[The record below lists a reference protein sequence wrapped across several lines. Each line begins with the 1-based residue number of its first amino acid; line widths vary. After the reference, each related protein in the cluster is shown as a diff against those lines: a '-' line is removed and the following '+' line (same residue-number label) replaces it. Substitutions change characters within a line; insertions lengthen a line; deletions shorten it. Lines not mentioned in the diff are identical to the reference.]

1 MLRHQTFRFGAVLP
15 RPSQRCGCWLRP
27 NFLNLS
33 VRIWVQ
39 SCRRPLHRH
48 ATSPHQIEPVHG
60 SAFWYRPSLCKVQAN
75 VLDQIAAFREVL
87 PKQKSLEDVT
97 AWWDRCIEIDASI
110 ETDRRASSYEKSR
123 VQNLRTA
130 VTDAIIRVRD
140 YGYEP
145 DTSRISVA
153 LTALQHS
160 LVRRTIGP

>member
-1 MLRHQTFRFGAVLP
+1 VD
-15 RPSQRCGCWLRP
+15 
-27 NFLNLS
+27 
-33 VRIWVQ
+33 
-39 SCRRPLHRH
+39 
-48 ATSPHQIEPVHG
+48 
-60 SAFWYRPSLCKVQAN
+60 

-97 AWWDRCIEIDASI
+97 AWWDRCMEIDASI
-110 ETDRRASSYEKSR
+110 ETDRGASSYEKSR

-153 LTALQHS
+153 LEALQHS
-160 LVRRTIGP
+160 LERRTIGP

>member
-1 MLRHQTFRFGAVLP
+1 MPRLLISLNPCVVEHFG
-15 RPSQRCGCWLRP
+15 
-27 NFLNLS
+27 
-33 VRIWVQ
+33 
-39 SCRRPLHRH
+39 
-48 ATSPHQIEPVHG
+48 
-60 SAFWYRPSLCKVQAN
+60 YRPGHKVPAH

-87 PKQKSLEDVT
+87 PKQKTLEDVT

-145 DTSRISVA
+145 DTSRISAA
-153 LTALQHS
+153 LAALQHS
-160 LVRRTIGP
+160 LLRRTIGIT

>member
-1 MLRHQTFRFGAVLP
+1 MVLHFG
-15 RPSQRCGCWLRP
+15 
-27 NFLNLS
+27 
-33 VRIWVQ
+33 
-39 SCRRPLHRH
+39 
-48 ATSPHQIEPVHG
+48 
-60 SAFWYRPSLCKVQAN
+60 YRPGHVTATCTGLDQG
-75 VLDQIAAFREVL
+75 VLGQIAAFREVL

-160 LVRRTIGP
+160 LVRRTIRP

>member
-1 MLRHQTFRFGAVLP
+1 M
-15 RPSQRCGCWLRP
+15 
-27 NFLNLS
+27 
-33 VRIWVQ
+33 
-39 SCRRPLHRH
+39 
-48 ATSPHQIEPVHG
+48 
-60 SAFWYRPSLCKVQAN
+60 
-75 VLDQIAAFREVL
+75 
-87 PKQKSLEDVT
+87 
-97 AWWDRCIEIDASI
+97 EIDASI

-160 LVRRTIGP
+160 FVRRDNRTLIVPIISRFNVNTVL

>member
-1 MLRHQTFRFGAVLP
+1 MTRFLIK
-15 RPSQRCGCWLRP
+15 
-27 NFLNLS
+27 LNPC
-33 VRIWVQ
+33 IVQ
-39 SCRRPLHRH
+39 HF
-48 ATSPHQIEPVHG
+48 G
-60 SAFWYRPSLCKVQAN
+60 FWPGRCKVQAN
-75 VLDQIAAFREVL
+75 VLDQIAAFRDVL
-87 PKQKSLEDVT
+87 PKHKSLEEVT
-97 AWWDRCIEIDASI
+97 TWWDRCIEIDASI
-110 ETDRRASSYEKSR
+110 EIDRRASSYEKSR

>member
-1 MLRHQTFRFGAVLP
+1 MPPLP
-15 RPSQRCGCWLRP
+15 IKLNPCVVVEHFWCRPG
-27 NFLNLS
+27 
-33 VRIWVQ
+33 
-39 SCRRPLHRH
+39 
-48 ATSPHQIEPVHG
+48 
-60 SAFWYRPSLCKVQAN
+60 LCKVQAN
-75 VLDQIAAFREVL
+75 LLDQIAAFREVL
-87 PKQKSLEDVT
+87 PKQKSLEDVM
-97 AWWDRCIEIDASI
+97 AWWDRCIKIDASI

>member
-1 MLRHQTFRFGAVLP
+1 MPRLLIKLNPCVVEHFG
-15 RPSQRCGCWLRP
+15 
-27 NFLNLS
+27 
-33 VRIWVQ
+33 
-39 SCRRPLHRH
+39 
-48 ATSPHQIEPVHG
+48 
-60 SAFWYRPSLCKVQAN
+60 YRPGHKVPAH

-160 LVRRTIGP
+160 LLRRAIGPFRCRLRQGG

>member
-1 MLRHQTFRFGAVLP
+1 MGL
-15 RPSQRCGCWLRP
+15 GCTECLGMDQQ
-27 NFLNLS
+27 
-33 VRIWVQ
+33 VD
-39 SCRRPLHRH
+39 
-48 ATSPHQIEPVHG
+48 
-60 SAFWYRPSLCKVQAN
+60 

-97 AWWDRCIEIDASI
+97 EWWDRCMEIDASI

>member
-1 MLRHQTFRFGAVLP
+1 M
-15 RPSQRCGCWLRP
+15 
-27 NFLNLS
+27 
-33 VRIWVQ
+33 
-39 SCRRPLHRH
+39 RPLLIKLNPCMVLHWPGRVT
-48 ATSPHQIEPVHG
+48 ATCTGLDHVD
-60 SAFWYRPSLCKVQAN
+60 

-153 LTALQHS
+153 LAELQHS
-160 LVRRTIGP
+160 LVRRTSTN

>member
-1 MLRHQTFRFGAVLP
+1 MPRLLIKLNPCVVEHFGC
-15 RPSQRCGCWLRP
+15 RPG
-27 NFLNLS
+27 
-33 VRIWVQ
+33 
-39 SCRRPLHRH
+39 
-48 ATSPHQIEPVHG
+48 
-60 SAFWYRPSLCKVQAN
+60 LCKVQAN
-75 VLDQIAAFREVL
+75 LLDQIAAFRAVL

-97 AWWDRCIEIDASI
+97 AWWDRCIKIDASI

-153 LTALQHS
+153 LAELQHS
-160 LVRRTIGP
+160 LVRRTSTN